1 MKDAT
6 IESINESTDMKHLSL
21 IESNMMYNISL
32 LEDKN
37 AISNGLR
44 KKLVQEAKTY
54 GVPSLKEYIKFKLRY
69 YLSLKEA
76 CINRMIDLNRNTS
89 SRSSTSSVDI

>member
-21 IESNMMYNISL
+21 IESNAMHNISL
-32 LEDKN
+32 LQAKN
-37 AISNGLR
+37 ISSGLSNI
-44 KKLVQEAKTY
+44 LIEEAKLY

-89 SRSSTSSVDI
+89 SRSSTSSVAI